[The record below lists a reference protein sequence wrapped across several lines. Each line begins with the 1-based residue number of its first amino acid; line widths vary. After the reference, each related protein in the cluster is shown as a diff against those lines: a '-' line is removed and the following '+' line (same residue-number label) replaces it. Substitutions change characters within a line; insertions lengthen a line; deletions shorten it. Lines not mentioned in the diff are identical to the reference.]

1 MLGVSG
7 VSNDNRD
14 VGAAAAE
21 GNYRAALATNMQR
34 YQILK
39 FIGGYIAALGG
50 VDAIVFTGGIGENDS
65 ELREFIMNS
74 LSYAGIKCNT
84 ENNSKRGEDIKVSTD
99 DSAVGVYVIPT
110 NEELVIA
117 RDALALVK

>member
-1 MLGVSG
+1 
-7 VSNDNRD
+7 
-14 VGAAAAE
+14 
-21 GNYRAALATNMQR
+21 
-34 YQILK
+34 
-39 FIGGYIAALGG
+39 
-50 VDAIVFTGGIGENDS
+50 
-65 ELREFIMNS
+65 MNS
-74 LSYAGIKCNT
+74 LSYAGIKCNI